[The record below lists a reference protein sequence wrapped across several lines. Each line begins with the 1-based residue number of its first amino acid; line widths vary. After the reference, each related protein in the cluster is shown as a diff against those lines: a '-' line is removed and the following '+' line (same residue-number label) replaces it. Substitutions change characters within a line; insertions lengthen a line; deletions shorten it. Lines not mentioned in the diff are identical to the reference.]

1 MVEKFMRS
9 TNNYQSELRFIYLL
23 NYLLFGT
30 MFYIRQLII
39 LSAQITT
46 NILSYDIDGGT
57 YPYTNNRTFDG
68 GTYPFTNDRTID
80 AGIL

>member
-1 MVEKFMRS
+1 MF
-9 TNNYQSELRFIYLL
+9 QPLL
-23 NYLLFGT
+23 
-30 MFYIRQLII
+30 IDLI
-39 LSAQITT
+39 
-46 NILSYDIDGGT
+46 DIDGGT